1 MAGGF
6 TGALIHAIAA
16 AREAAQTDGRGLE
29 VVASVCGTPND
40 PQGLAA
46 QRAILADAG
55 VHLAASNA
63 RAARLAGLV
72 VQQAALRE
80 VPA

>member
-1 MAGGF
+1 V
-6 TGALIHAIAA
+6 I
-16 AREAAQTDGRGLE
+16 
-29 VVASVCGTPND
+29 ASVCGTPSD

-46 QRAILADAG
+46 QRAILANAG

-72 VQQAALRE
+72 AQLAAMRE
-80 VPA
+80 VHA